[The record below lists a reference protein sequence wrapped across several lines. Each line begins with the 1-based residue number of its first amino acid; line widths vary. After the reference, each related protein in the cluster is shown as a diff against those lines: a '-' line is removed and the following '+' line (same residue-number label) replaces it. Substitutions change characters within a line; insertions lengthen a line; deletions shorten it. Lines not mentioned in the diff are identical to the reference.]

1 MYPTYSSIL
10 IQFLKLCSHLFFK
23 VTPKNLWIYQ
33 YNFIFLMEVMKGTMT
48 IKKIIRKKPP
58 TISTVR
64 RIPSLP
70 SKDLGYKKDALLC

>member
-1 MYPTYSSIL
+1 
-10 IQFLKLCSHLFFK
+10 
-23 VTPKNLWIYQ
+23 
-33 YNFIFLMEVMKGTMT
+33 MEVMKGTMT

-70 SKDLGYKKDALLC
+70 SKDLGYKKDA